1 MVEAEEMM
9 LSSGSQVQ
17 MQTATSVVT
26 NSLGS
31 PLVSV
36 RIMLDSGSQRTYVTE
51 SLARNLNLH
60 LRAPKKLA
68 VVTFGS
74 ERPKYLQ
81 YRPSELQLF
90 LKDGKQMTLDVIVL
104 PSIMGRITQTPSD
117 QDDITFTKSEGLE
130 SKLADVLPTELECY
144 PVELLVGNIFYIYG
158 RANLITC
165 IGVILTTSSL

>member
-1 MVEAEEMM
+1 MI

-17 MQTATSVVT
+17 MQTATSVIT

-36 RIMLDSGSQRTYVTE
+36 RIMMDSGSQRMYINE

-74 ERPKYLQ
+74 ERPKYL
-81 YRPSELQLF
+81 
-90 LKDGKQMTLDVIVL
+90 GI
-104 PSIMGRITQTPSD
+104 
-117 QDDITFTKSEGLE
+117 GL
-130 SKLADVLPTELECY
+130 VNC
-144 PVELLVGNIFYIYG
+144 NFF
-158 RANLITC
+158 
-165 IGVILTTSSL
+165 